1 MSLNLRIDGLRIDNS
16 GNIINSFDC
25 KAIGRDS
32 YIGFRSNN
40 SLINGHNNLIQ
51 DDCSNCYISGSNN
64 TIESGA
70 ANSSIIGGDGF
81 TITEP
86 NTVISGGVTFVDGVK
101 KENIVT
107 VVDASYQITGSEDVL
122 LIAPA
127 KIKDF
132 VSVIFAGLFT
142 RYNFTSEHDFQVGDV
157 VNVTNSTVPA
167 YNGLQTVTGIQN
179 NPNFYIITDRTYTET
194 ATGTITRDEDVVIT
208 MQDSPIAGKRIDII
222 RLSDSNLLT
231 IDGNGFNINGNPTFD
246 LLLQY
251 DAVDLLFTGN
261 EYIIN

>member
-179 NPNFYIITDRTYTET
+179 NPNFYYY
-194 ATGTITRDEDVVIT
+194 
-208 MQDSPIAGKRIDII
+208 
-222 RLSDSNLLT
+222 N
-231 IDGNGFNINGNPTFD
+231 
-246 LLLQY
+246 
-251 DAVDLLFTGN
+251 
-261 EYIIN
+261 